1 MGCQDFIEN
10 NDNLLY
16 AKDYIKEVFEYYKE
30 RMEESEKK
38 SLVDKIFDLYEIIK
52 DIAFEIPKIFMI
64 YEHVIELLI
73 EQGIAGIKEFENIFE
88 PKLRNEEDLKILNN
102 MFRNI
107 FNNIRNETYKNEFF
121 ELKVLNVHSN

>member
-1 MGCQDFIEN
+1 
-10 NDNLLY
+10 
-16 AKDYIKEVFEYYKE
+16 
-30 RMEESEKK
+30 
-38 SLVDKIFDLYEIIK
+38 
-52 DIAFEIPKIFMI
+52 MI

>member
-88 PKLRNEEDLKILNN
+88 PKLKNEEDLKILNN

>member
-38 SLVDKIFDLYEIIK
+38 V
-52 DIAFEIPKIFMI
+52 
-64 YEHVIELLI
+64 
-73 EQGIAGIKEFENIFE
+73 
-88 PKLRNEEDLKILNN
+88 
-102 MFRNI
+102 
-107 FNNIRNETYKNEFF
+107 
-121 ELKVLNVHSN
+121 